1 MEVSRSGNIL
11 ICFKG
16 DTKNIYEY
24 RSGKE
29 VKAHPV
35 DGQKKVNVALRRLL
49 NNLKTTISSLL
60 PSRKRIK
67 RMRKAQINTL
77 SRFSILLI
85 NTSLSLKH
93 TLKYRPYLQTIKQ
106 SL

>member
-1 MEVSRSGNIL
+1 MGEKKRILQSEVELMEVSRSGNIL

-35 DGQKKVNVALRRLL
+35 EGQKKIIREFK
-49 NNLKTTISSLL
+49 NNY
-60 PSRKRIK
+60 
-67 RMRKAQINTL
+67 
-77 SRFSILLI
+77 LI
-85 NTSLSLKH
+85 VVTF
-93 TLKYRPYLQTIKQ
+93 
-106 SL
+106 

>member
-35 DGQKKVNVALRRLL
+35 EGQKKIIREFK
-49 NNLKTTISSLL
+49 NNY
-60 PSRKRIK
+60 
-67 RMRKAQINTL
+67 
-77 SRFSILLI
+77 LI
-85 NTSLSLKH
+85 VVTF
-93 TLKYRPYLQTIKQ
+93 
-106 SL
+106 